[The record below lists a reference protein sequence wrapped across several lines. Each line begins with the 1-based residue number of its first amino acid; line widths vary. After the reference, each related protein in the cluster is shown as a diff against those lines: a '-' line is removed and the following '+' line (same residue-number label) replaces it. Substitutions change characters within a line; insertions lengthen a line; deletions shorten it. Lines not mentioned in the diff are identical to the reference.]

1 MSRLSFVY
9 LRYRSSRS
17 CASLLATAAL
27 LFLALPSVLVSQS
40 DPSNIDVRLFR
51 GINNSR
57 SQLLTSV
64 VDVTDYSVSPIVV
77 AAPIGLTLYGLAAD
91 RGEAFDS
98 GVLLGSAEVISYS
111 IRYILKV
118 GFKRDRPYQALT
130 DVHIGHLESA
140 DPYSFPSG
148 HATGA
153 FALATLLTLRYPR
166 AEVYVPAFLW
176 AGMVG
181 YGRIYL
187 GLHYPTDVL
196 GGALIGAGSSLLV
209 FHYQEKILPMVRS
222 LIGKKA
228 SDNVSA
234 IVVPAG
240 GGAIMDITV
249 RF

>member
-1 MSRLSFVY
+1 MT
-9 LRYRSSRS
+9 
-17 CASLLATAAL
+17 SL
-27 LFLALPSVLVSQS
+27 
-40 DPSNIDVRLFR
+40 
-51 GINNSR
+51 
-57 SQLLTSV
+57 
-64 VDVTDYSVSPIVV
+64 VDVTDNSVSPIVV
-77 AAPIGLTLYGLAAD
+77 IAPIALSVYGLAAD
-91 RGEAFDS
+91 HGEAFDS

-118 GFKRDRPYQALT
+118 GLKRDRPYQALSNVYT
-130 DVHIGHLESA
+130 GHLESA

-181 YGRIYL
+181 YGRMYL

-209 FHYQEKILPMVRS
+209 FHYQEKILPVVRR
-222 LIGKKA
+222 IVGKQA
-228 SDNVSA
+228 SENVSA
-234 IVVPAG
+234 IIVPGG
-240 GGAIMDITV
+240 GGAMMDITV